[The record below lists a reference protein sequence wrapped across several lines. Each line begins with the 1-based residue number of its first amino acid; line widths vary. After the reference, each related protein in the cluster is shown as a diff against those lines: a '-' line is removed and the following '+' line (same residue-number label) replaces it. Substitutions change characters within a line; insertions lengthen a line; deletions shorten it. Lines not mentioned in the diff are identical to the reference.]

1 MTVIANCYT
10 ESMAKTYGGNR
21 KWTTGRSRVVR
32 PENQVKLDRGLKESF
47 KMAFDHLTSF
57 GRKKRS
63 WEK

>member
-1 MTVIANCYT
+1 MG
-10 ESMAKTYGGNR
+10 KTYGGSR

-32 PENQVKLDRGLKESF
+32 PESQVKLDRGLRESF
-47 KMAFDHLTSF
+47 KRVFDHLTSF